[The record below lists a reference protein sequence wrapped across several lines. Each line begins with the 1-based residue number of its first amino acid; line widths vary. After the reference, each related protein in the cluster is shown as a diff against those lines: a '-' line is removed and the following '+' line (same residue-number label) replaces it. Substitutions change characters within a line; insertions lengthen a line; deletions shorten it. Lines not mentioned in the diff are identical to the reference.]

1 MGEADGAAKVL
12 PCAQGDAR
20 VIARRK
26 DRSAR
31 ARASAVSLALEPHV
45 RLAVQRFVKVL
56 SRCGCAPRA
65 LVHEVSRT
73 CRMIPGSRRHQADL
87 RDSPDLGHV
96 MTLWFS
102 DPNCLDERGSPR
114 ALPLRGAG
122 LSIEALARQVDSELD
137 VREFL
142 RFLIR
147 GGAVKRVGRLYVP
160 RDRVTIHRGRESMT
174 PFLRGLFGLLKT
186 LEYNSRRGRSARGR
200 LELYSRNPRFPASA
214 IEAFDKRIR
223 HLAHPVLVQ
232 IDADMHQ
239 RERARRKGERTVRM
253 GVGIY
258 RFEEDAPPRSVSR
271 ARRRGPRRGRT

>member
-1 MGEADGAAKVL
+1 MTAK
-12 PCAQGDAR
+12 
-20 VIARRK
+20 RK
-26 DRSAR
+26 DRSTWE
-31 ARASAVSLALEPHV
+31 RASAASRALEPHV
-45 RLAVQRFVKVL
+45 KLAVQRFVKIL

-65 LVHEVSRT
+65 VEREVSRT
-73 CRMIPGSRRHQADL
+73 CRMVPASPRHQADL

-96 MTLWFS
+96 LTLWFS
-102 DPNCLDERGSPR
+102 DPDCLDKRGSPR

-122 LSIEALARQVDSELD
+122 LSIEALARQVDPELD
-137 VREFL
+137 VKEFL

-200 LELYSRNPRFPASA
+200 LELYARNPRFPASA
-214 IEAFDKRIR
+214 IEAFDKRVR
-223 HLAHPVLVQ
+223 HLADPLLVR
-232 IDADMHQ
+232 IDGDMHW
-239 RERARRKGERTVRM
+239 RERTRRKGERTVRM

-258 RFEEDAPPRSVSR
+258 RFEEDSPPRSASR
-271 ARRRGPRRGRT
+271 ARRRRLRGRRT